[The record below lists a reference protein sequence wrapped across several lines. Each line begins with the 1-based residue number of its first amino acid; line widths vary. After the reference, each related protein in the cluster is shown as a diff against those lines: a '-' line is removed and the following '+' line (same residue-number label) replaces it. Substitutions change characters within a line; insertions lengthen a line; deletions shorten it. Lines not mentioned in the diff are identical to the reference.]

1 MFTVIA
7 TCTSTRTVEPVVKVG
22 DLPTNLTSAEAI
34 DLWVKAL
41 ESNEASTTPRD
52 MYRGLGFLTLS
63 SILRDFPATDARI
76 VTGGQGL
83 IGVDEDIV
91 PYDFTADQKQSP
103 NIWEKV
109 TKEPFSQVGW
119 WHMINEARKKGRNPI
134 ATLIN
139 QSTEESSVVISCPKI
154 FLRYIAGDILS
165 VNPDKIKNFRILLS
179 ASSLGS
185 VPVQLRPFIVSFDR
199 GSVKNL
205 PGNRNDVTHRAAYM
219 FIKALTEDPD
229 LKLLPPHAQREK
241 VFPGDG
247 AGIYASSQLDPTQ
260 LLKSR
265 PDLMELTP
273 EDAYSAIYRQHGPIG
288 GRLRF
293 KGIFLALKGQTRT
306 TKEAEIDDDAMEAF
320 NTLQLNNP
328 TTSNQADDDKALDI
342 LGVMMATLRKHSP
355 TTEFTSTDV
364 SNWVDIYCAKKGI
377 TVPVPIL
384 SPLKVVYFLKAYGS
398 LLQVVPS
405 GKNFK
410 LAGG

>member
-7 TCTSTRTVEPVVKVG
+7 TCTSTRTVEPVARVG

-34 DLWVKAL
+34 ELWVKKL
-41 ESNEASTTPRD
+41 NENEASTTPRD

-63 SILRDFPATDARI
+63 SILRDFPLTDARI

-83 IGVDEDIV
+83 IGVDENIV

-119 WHMINEARKKGRNPI
+119 WHMINEAREKGRNPI
-134 ATLIN
+134 AGLIN
-139 QSTEESSVVISCPKI
+139 KSTHESSVVISCPKI

-165 VNPDKIKNFRILLS
+165 IQPDKIKNFRILLS

-219 FIKALTEDPD
+219 FIKALTDNPSLRE
-229 LKLLPPHAQREK
+229 LPPHAQREV
-241 VFPGDG
+241 VFPSEG
-247 AGIYASSQLDPTQ
+247 AGIYASSQLDPTA
-260 LLKSR
+260 LLKAR
-265 PDLMELTP
+265 PDLLELSP

-293 KGIFLALKGQTRT
+293 KGIFLAMKGSTHAT
-306 TKEAEIDDDAMEAF
+306 TEADIDDDAMEAF
-320 NTLQLNNP
+320 AALQLNAP
-328 TTSNQADDDKALDI
+328 MTSNQVDDDNARDI
-342 LGVMMATLRKHSP
+342 LGVMMATLRKHAPNS
-355 TTEFTSTDV
+355 EFSSSDV
-364 SNWVDIYCAKKGI
+364 SNWVDIYCAKKAI
-377 TVPVPIL
+377 SVPIPII
-384 SPLKVVYFLKAYGS
+384 SPLKVVYFLKAYSS
-398 LLQVVPS
+398 LLGVVPS

-410 LAGG
+410 LA